1 MSAYVLRR
9 VASLVVVMLGVT
21 LFVFAISK
29 VTPGDYVAVRY
40 GDYGTVEQREAL
52 RRQLG
57 LDQSVVVQYLR
68 FVGRAVQGDLG
79 VSHRSG
85 RPVVTELAV
94 RLPVTLRL
102 ALATILVA
110 SVLGVA
116 AGVLA
121 AVRQGT
127 PLDYGTITIALLGV
141 SIPSFWL
148 GLMLQV
154 LFGYQLGWL
163 PVAGSGDW
171 RFYVLPAISLGSSAA
186 GGIARYTRSAMLE
199 VVRLDYVRTAQAK
212 GLARAT
218 VVWKHALR
226 NALIPV
232 MSVLGLQFAGLMG
245 GAIITES
252 IFALPGIGRL
262 SIEALSARDVPV
274 VQGVVLLSA
283 AIIVTSNLLVDLGY
297 TLVDPRI
304 RYD

>member
-1 MSAYVLRR
+1 
-9 VASLVVVMLGVT
+9 
-21 LFVFAISK
+21 
-29 VTPGDYVAVRY
+29 
-40 GDYGTVEQREAL
+40 
-52 RRQLG
+52 
-57 LDQSVVVQYLR
+57 
-68 FVGRAVQGDLG
+68 
-79 VSHRSG
+79 
-85 RPVVTELAV
+85 
-94 RLPVTLRL
+94 
-102 ALATILVA
+102 
-110 SVLGVA
+110 
-116 AGVLA
+116 
-121 AVRQGT
+121 
-127 PLDYGTITIALLGV
+127 V

-212 GLARAT
+212 GLARAA

-262 SIEALSARDVPV
+262 SLEALSARDVPV
-274 VQGVVLLSA
+274 VQGVVLLAA

>member
-1 MSAYVLRR
+1 MTSYLLRR
-9 VASLVVVMLGVT
+9 LGSLFVVMLGVT

-40 GDYGTVEQREAL
+40 GDYGTAEQRDAL

-57 LDQSVVVQYLR
+57 LDQSVAVQYLR
-68 FVGRAVQGDLG
+68 FVSSAARGDLG

-85 RPVVTELAV
+85 RPVVTELAT

-102 ALATILVA
+102 AAATIAVA
-110 SVLGVA
+110 AVLGIA
-116 AGVLA
+116 AGIVA
-121 AVRQGT
+121 AVRQNT
-127 PLDYGTITIALLGV
+127 PLDYGTIAVALLGV

-148 GLMLQV
+148 GLMLQIV
-154 LFGYQLGWL
+154 FGYQLGWL

-171 RFYVLPAISLGSSAA
+171 RFYVLPAVSLGSSAA
-186 GGIARYTRSAMLE
+186 GSLARYTRSAMLE
-199 VVRLDYVRTAQAK
+199 VIRLDYVRTAHAK
-212 GLARAT
+212 GLAHFR
-218 VVWKHALR
+218 VVTKHALR
-226 NALIPV
+226 NGLIPV

-274 VQGVVLLSA
+274 VQGVVLLAA
-283 AIIVTSNLLVDLGY
+283 AIIVLTNLVVDLAY

-304 RYD
+304 RYG